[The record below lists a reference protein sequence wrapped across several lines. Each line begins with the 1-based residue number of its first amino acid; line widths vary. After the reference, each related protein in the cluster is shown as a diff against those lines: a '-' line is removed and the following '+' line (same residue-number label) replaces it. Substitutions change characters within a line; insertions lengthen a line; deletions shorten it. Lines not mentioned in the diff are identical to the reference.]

1 MPDLATEIKT
11 QSLLRGLEHAE
22 VVKIA
27 SLLEAVRFAKDD
39 YVFKESTPCRGVYM
53 IRSGRIEISKTTAD
67 GWRQPL
73 VLLARDHFL
82 GEIALLERSNHA
94 TDARAIDPA
103 ELYVLAD
110 TAFEGLERTDPVL
123 MLKIIKNIAIIG
135 GLNVRRMNEK
145 FLKALVNY

>member
-1 MPDLATEIKT
+1 MPDLATELKT
-11 QSLLRGLEHAE
+11 QSLLRGLDHSE

-27 SLLEAVRFAKDD
+27 ALLETVRFAKDD
-39 YVFKESTPCRGVYM
+39 YVFKENTPCRGVYL

-73 VLLARDHFL
+73 VLLTRDQFL

-94 TDARAIDPA
+94 TDARVIEPA
-103 ELYVLAD
+103 ELHVLAK
-110 TAFEGLERTDPVL
+110 APFEELERTDPVL
-123 MLKIIKNIAIIG
+123 MLKLIKNIAIIG